1 MLEVKNLTK
10 IYKTKGG
17 AEVRALGGVTL
28 IVFGPLSI
36 IILVGIALLTAV
48 IATFLPVYLAA
59 KKKPVESIRAL

>member
-17 AEVRALGGVTL
+17 AEVRAIDSVSL